1 MTDPRRQRVGADDA
15 NTAPLELEDVVTRL
29 AAGRWRLTA
38 AGNPDTG
45 NVVIVIH
52 IICGPSDALR
62 TAAGIRSM
70 SSVNEPV
77 AALLERSARQ
87 ATSTEGTA

>member
-1 MTDPRRQRVGADDA
+1 MTGSRRQRTAA
-15 NTAPLELEDVVTRL
+15 KNPSAAPLQLEDLITRL
-29 AAGRWRLTA
+29 APGRWRLTA
-38 AGNPDTG
+38 AGNPETG

-52 IICGPSDALR
+52 IFCGPPEALR
-62 TAAGIRSM
+62 TAARIRAISP
-70 SSVNEPV
+70 VNEPV

>member
-1 MTDPRRQRVGADDA
+1 MTDPRRERIGADDA
-15 NTAPLELEDVVTRL
+15 KPTPLELEDVITRL
-29 AAGRWRLTA
+29 APGRWRLAA

-52 IICGPSDALR
+52 IFCGPSDALR